1 MSGASAIAISKI
13 TNGTMIGQ
21 FGSAA
26 TRPRTQII
34 LPLDLSP
41 YDPSMKLGFSAP
53 ALRNGSK
60 TLGARRLF
68 SGCPW
73 DSSQARD
80 DFDLGR
86 LRKHVERR
94 DRIYNEFLVQLFQ
107 VARQCRGITRD
118 VNQCGWRKIKN
129 RIANSGAQ
137 ASRRRIDNQG
147 NSFTFEGRGD

>member
-1 MSGASAIAISKI
+1 MSGASAIATNKI
-13 TNGTMIGQ
+13 TNGSMIGQ
-21 FGSAA
+21 FGRAA

-41 YDPSMKLGFSAP
+41 YNPSMKLGFSAP

-80 DFDLGR
+80 DFDLFPSRVFFRSRDCEFVPINPDHALEFVEQRFCKKSCAAISIDQQLLIGR
-86 LRKHVERR
+86 
-94 DRIYNEFLVQLFQ
+94 NE
-107 VARQCRGITRD
+107 
-118 VNQCGWRKIKN
+118 
-129 RIANSGAQ
+129 
-137 ASRRRIDNQG
+137 IDN
-147 NSFTFEGRGD
+147 

>member
-1 MSGASAIAISKI
+1 MSGASAIATNKV
-13 TNGTMIGQ
+13 TNGTMIHQ

-94 DRIYNEFLVQLFQ
+94 DRLDDELILQISQ
-107 VARQCRGITRD
+107 ITRE
-118 VNQCGWRKIKN
+118 CG
-129 RIANSGAQ
+129 RIA
-137 ASRRRIDNQG
+137 
-147 NSFTFEGRGD
+147 